1 MRFADSDF
9 FERLPA
15 RINEELA
22 QAGVSKRMDLLLH
35 FPLRYEDWR
44 YPAAITAIKTGETT
58 LIEGE
63 IVDVKPTGRQ
73 LLVGLQDKAGD
84 IIILRFF
91 RRTRILDS
99 SMRLGRRLRAFGVV
113 SEGRNGLEMA
123 HPKLQS
129 ANQPG
134 RQSAVY
140 PAIGKI
146 TGDTVQKIIAAVL
159 QNEAQTETVS
169 ADLRRFA
176 GGEWTSMAAFKL
188 LHHPPAGKAE
198 KTHSPEHPAMRR
210 LRFDELL
217 AHQIVLRARRYRAD
231 KRLATAIRPAADWQ
245 KPLIEKIP
253 FSLTTA
259 QEKAIKEVC
268 ADLANERPMRRLLQ
282 GDVGSGK
289 TAVAAFACL
298 AAAGCG
304 KIAVLMAPTGILA
317 NQHYELLSDW
327 LSTSHIRCELL
338 AGDIKG
344 KKRQAALERLRF
356 GLSRVVIGT
365 HTLFQESVDLPPPA
379 LVVVDEQQ
387 RFGVEQRL
395 AVAKKGGGCAHQ
407 LMLSA
412 TPIPRTLAMT
422 SFADLD
428 VSILAEKPGAR
439 PAINTLLISDARQD
453 EVLAR
458 LAKRVADGGRAFW
471 ICPRVA
477 DAESRDLQDAETTVA
492 TAKRLH
498 PELNPHILHGRMAA
512 AKKTAAMES
521 FKVGDIGLLVATT
534 VVEVGVDVPQ
544 ADVMVVANPERM
556 GLSQLHQLRGRVGR
570 GDKPGTCIL
579 LYSRNLS
586 AQAVARLKA
595 LRENDDGFTIAKMD
609 LSFARA
615 RRMAGR

>member
-304 KIAVLMAPTGILA
+304 KIAVLMAPDRHFG
-317 NQHYELLSDW
+317 E
-327 LSTSHIRCELL
+327 STL
-338 AGDIKG
+338 
-344 KKRQAALERLRF
+344 
-356 GLSRVVIGT
+356 
-365 HTLFQESVDLPPPA
+365 
-379 LVVVDEQQ
+379 
-387 RFGVEQRL
+387 
-395 AVAKKGGGCAHQ
+395 
-407 LMLSA
+407 
-412 TPIPRTLAMT
+412 
-422 SFADLD
+422 
-428 VSILAEKPGAR
+428 
-439 PAINTLLISDARQD
+439 
-453 EVLAR
+453 
-458 LAKRVADGGRAFW
+458 
-471 ICPRVA
+471 
-477 DAESRDLQDAETTVA
+477 
-492 TAKRLH
+492 
-498 PELNPHILHGRMAA
+498 
-512 AKKTAAMES
+512 
-521 FKVGDIGLLVATT
+521 
-534 VVEVGVDVPQ
+534 
-544 ADVMVVANPERM
+544 
-556 GLSQLHQLRGRVGR
+556 
-570 GDKPGTCIL
+570 
-579 LYSRNLS
+579 
-586 AQAVARLKA
+586 
-595 LRENDDGFTIAKMD
+595 
-609 LSFARA
+609 
-615 RRMAGR
+615 